1 MSEKKKEMEEWQI
14 QEAARVSYD
23 DLKNAIEGTID
34 LFHENGWRDLRIIM
48 YMCWLI
54 IKGWLELVFDY
65 DGDDYLFKADLESSH
80 HFWDFIDK
88 KNNEEGTFESLKK
101 EGISNIYGKWALP
114 EEYLKYSDILS
125 PAAKGYD
132 LDDREAGAMI
142 NVWYCLKRYLHFN
155 KKKDPSWIYDY
166 ILSVINGKTSRDS
179 SPLYQSTALTHL
191 VVSILDAK
199 EGTVFNPYAGACY
212 YGAELSANLTYCG
225 EVSDE
230 HACSLG
236 RLNLLVHDRKN
247 ATCSVTK
254 QKEERIHVETFDDFK
269 IEENKYDYII
279 STSLCGA
286 SVMMRSN
293 ADRDAA
299 IKYHRKEE
307 RNEPISKE
315 EEDAFFGAVF
325 GKTEVT
331 YEALYLENST
341 KAARRKAIGVY
352 PLSVCDDNDMDVNN
366 TDLIEAVILLPNT
379 HDISNPYGE
388 PSVIIVTNK
397 EKTKKGVIRFVDAS
411 KCFRLVAKSDDFGGS
426 CFSYENVHTK
436 GLKVKEILAL
446 YRQEGTGGDVADIS
460 IEEIKSTHYSL
471 NPTRYKYWPTPKD
484 GEKRLSIRDVMETL
498 QPKDGNKRTISIKDL
513 SDNYLNCDI
522 QDDPDADVPDTG
534 TICLLAGFHGG
545 KFRVGRLKGKSS
557 TPTSS
562 FAREIIPFVLNP
574 KVKDRISED
583 FILRS
588 VMRPETEA
596 QARAFDLGSEETKW
610 GDGFDRDGYI
620 RDFRDLKI
628 IVPSRDEQDRL
639 CKEDKKKS
647 AHAAADIFIR
657 QYGVNWITEMF
668 KEVLFEEVEHKTDDM
683 IKKRHADAFK
693 YMGEGRLLDKK
704 TETIMLDVLNV
715 MYNPDGNQRFKDY
728 IGNPIRQVIE
738 ALFFAAHDKGLLP
751 DECFNKIS
759 KSKDDEKKTILM
771 DCSRYMAGINT
782 ICGNRFGEK
791 GKGKDGKGGDS
802 IFPDD
807 EATLLRGCINICNE
821 SSHFNPKKEKPCDE
835 AYLT

>member
-14 QEAARVSYD
+14 QKMASESYD
-23 DLKNAIEGTID
+23 DLKYAIEGTIY
-34 LFHENGWRDLRIIM
+34 LFHEKGWRDLRIIM
-48 YMCWLI
+48 YTCWLI
-54 IKGWLELVFDY
+54 IKGWFKIVFHY
-65 DGDDYLFKADLESSH
+65 DGDDYLFKADVESAH
-80 HFWDFIDK
+80 PFLDYDDK
-88 KNNEEGTFESLKK
+88 MNNEEGTFERWRK
-101 EGISNIYGKWALP
+101 EGISNIYGIWALP
-114 EEYLKYSDILS
+114 EEYLKYADILS

-132 LDDREAGAMI
+132 LGNREAGAMI
-142 NVWYCLKRYLHFN
+142 NVMRCLYRYLNFNKKLN

-166 ILSVINGKTSRDS
+166 ILSVINGKASRDS
-179 SPLYQSTALTHL
+179 SSLYQSTALTHL

-225 EVSDE
+225 EASDE

-236 RLNLLVHDRKN
+236 RLNLLVHDRAN
-247 ATCSVTK
+247 ATCNVIK
-254 QKEERIHVETFDDFK
+254 QKEERIYGETFDDFK

-279 STSLCGA
+279 STPLCGPGK
-286 SVMMRSN
+286 MMSSN
-293 ADRDAA
+293 AARDAKM
-299 IKYHRKEE
+299 KYCRKWE
-307 RNEPISKE
+307 RNEPISE
-315 EEDAFFGAVF
+315 EEEAFNLAFF
-325 GKTEVT
+325 TTQVT

-366 TDLIEAVILLPNT
+366 IDLIEAVILLPNT

-388 PSVIIVTNK
+388 PSVIIVVNK

-411 KCFRLVAKSDDFGGS
+411 KCFRLVAKSDDFGG
-426 CFSYENVHTK
+426 FLSYENVHK
-436 GLKVKEILAL
+436 RGLKVKEILAL
-446 YRQEGTGGDVADIS
+446 YRQEGTGGDVADVC

-484 GEKRLSIRDVMETL
+484 GEKRLSIRDMLVEMS

-534 TICLLAGFHGG
+534 TICLLAGFYGG

-574 KVKDRISED
+574 EVKDRISDD
-583 FILRS
+583 FLLRS
-588 VMRPETEA
+588 VVRPETEA
-596 QARAFDLGSEETKW
+596 QARAFGLGNERTKW
-610 GDGFDRDGYI
+610 NDGFDGYGYV
-620 RDFRDLKI
+620 RDFCDLKI

-647 AHAAADIFIR
+647 VHAAADIFIR
-657 QYGVNWITEMF
+657 QYGVNWLTEMF

-715 MYNPDGNQRFKDY
+715 MYNPEGNQRFKDY

-759 KSKDDEKKTILM
+759 KSKDDEKKNHTH
-771 DCSRYMAGINT
+771 G
-782 ICGNRFGEK
+782 
-791 GKGKDGKGGDS
+791 
-802 IFPDD
+802 
-807 EATLLRGCINICNE
+807 LLSLYGW
-821 SSHFNPKKEKPCDE
+821 
-835 AYLT
+835 Y